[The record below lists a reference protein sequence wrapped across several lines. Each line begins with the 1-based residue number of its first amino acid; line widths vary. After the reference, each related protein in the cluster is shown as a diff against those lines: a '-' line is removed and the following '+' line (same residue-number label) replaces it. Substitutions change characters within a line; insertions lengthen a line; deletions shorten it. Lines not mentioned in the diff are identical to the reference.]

1 MKEISKTV
9 QNLKPSGIRRFFDL
23 ASTMEGVISL
33 GVGEPDF
40 STPWHICEE
49 AIQSMMDGKTHY
61 TANKGLLE
69 LRQEISKFHHEHY
82 QQSYDPKK
90 EILVTV
96 GGSEGIDIAMRA
108 LVNPGDE
115 VIVMD
120 PNYVA
125 YEPAIQLA
133 GGICVPIVLTRE
145 NDFKLKA
152 EDLKKAITDKTKA
165 MIINFPS
172 NPTGG
177 VMTKEDYEEIVPI
190 IKESEIYVISD
201 EIYAELS
208 FDQKFASLAQF
219 DEIRDQIIVINGF
232 SKAFAMTGWRL
243 AYVLANP
250 VVTAAMTKI
259 HQYVIMSAPTA
270 AQHAAI
276 KALRDGYD
284 DVLMMKNEYLNRR
297 NLLVNNLNRM
307 GLTTPMPH
315 GTFYVFADI
324 RPYGL
329 SSEQFCNKLLEEE
342 KVACVPGDAFG
353 PHGEGFIRISYAYSL
368 NHIKEACVRIEHFLK
383 QFENQ

>member
-82 QQSYDPKK
+82 QQTYDPKK

-219 DEIRDQIIVINGF
+219 DEIRNQIIVINGF

-329 SSEQFCNKLLEEE
+329 TSEQFCNKLLEEE

-383 QFENQ
+383 QFK

>member
-1 MKEISKTV
+1 MKEISQTV

-82 QQSYDPKK
+82 QQDYNPET

-108 LVNPGDE
+108 LINPGDE
-115 VIVMD
+115 IIVMD

-152 EDLKKAITDKTKA
+152 EDLKKAISNKTKA
-165 MIINFPS
+165 MIVNFPS

-190 IKESEIYVISD
+190 IKESDIYVISD

-243 AYVLANP
+243 AYTLSNP
-250 VVTAAMTKI
+250 VVTSAMTKI

-276 KALRDGYD
+276 KALKDGYD
-284 DVLMMKNEYLNRR
+284 DVLMMKEEYLNRR

-329 SSEQFCNKLLEEE
+329 TSEQFCNKLLEEE

-368 NHIKEACVRIEHFLK
+368 NHIKEACVRIEHFLQ
-383 QFENQ
+383 QFK

>member
-82 QQSYDPKK
+82 QQTYDPKK

-177 VMTKEDYEEIVPI
+177 VMTKEDYEEIAPI

-219 DEIRDQIIVINGF
+219 DEIRNQIIVINGF

-329 SSEQFCNKLLEEE
+329 TSEQFCNKLLEEE

-383 QFENQ
+383 QFK